1 MTDYT
6 AVDLSFLLAEEE
18 ALALP
23 RFDVGGALSLGQRLL
38 AMAVEEGLS
47 VTLAVSHGE
56 QLVFHAALP
65 GTVADQ
71 ADWIRRKRATVY
83 RFGHSSYYVG
93 RSYTDQGI
101 RFEDVA
107 HLDGSAYAAHGGG
120 FPVTVQGTGL
130 VGVVLVSG
138 LRQDLD
144 HDLAVRA
151 VTAHLASGS

>member
-6 AVDLSFLLAEEE
+6 TVDLPFLLAEEE

-23 RFDVGGALSLGQRLL
+23 RFDVAAALSLGQRLL
-38 AMAVEEGLS
+38 SMAVEESLS
-47 VTLAVSHGE
+47 VTLAVWHGE

-65 GTVADQ
+65 GTVPDQ

-93 RSYTDQGI
+93 RTYTDKGI

-151 VTAHLASGS
+151 LTAHLASGS